1 MNKKYLIA
9 CLLDARADYVKGRES
24 VQEYPQ
30 ELRDALTEHFDDHI
44 EAVDNAVFV
53 INHLSWIV
61 AAAAV
66 SLLCTVANMMFI
78 LNFIR

>member
-9 CLLDARADYVKGRES
+9 CLLDARAAYEQGRQQ

-30 ELRDALTEHFDDHI
+30 EMRDALTEHYDDHI

-53 INHLSWIV
+53 LNHLSWAV

-66 SLLCTVANMMFI
+66 SLVCSAVNMMFI
-78 LNFIR
+78 LNLIR